1 MEECAHTGGGVG
13 SVMGPD
19 TYGVAINTPSAWRG
33 MKSYAALILHGP
45 FQVANPKRL
54 MRTGLHV
61 VECHTFQNGR
71 RRSETGDTEN
81 GRQQQKKEEQ
91 KSFRGE

>member
-54 MRTGLHV
+54 MRT
-61 VECHTFQNGR
+61 
-71 RRSETGDTEN
+71 
-81 GRQQQKKEEQ
+81 
-91 KSFRGE
+91 